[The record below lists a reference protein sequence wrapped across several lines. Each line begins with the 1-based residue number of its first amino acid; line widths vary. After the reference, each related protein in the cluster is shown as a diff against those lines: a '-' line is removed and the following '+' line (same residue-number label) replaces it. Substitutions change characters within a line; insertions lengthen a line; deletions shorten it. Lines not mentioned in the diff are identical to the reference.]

1 MPATYCTAARRTT
14 LKAPVKVAGTH
25 DWQEPAMSRTQAL
38 NTTQTAVPP
47 VRDLRRFWRIGA
59 AVLIPLGPLGVTI
72 GRGIM
77 PYWTDQSPETIV
89 DNVLANPGSI
99 AVLNWMGLLLMPALL
114 LGALALGFVARRSA
128 PVLATLGAALLFVSW
143 VGTTNTAST
152 DYLTNL
158 LGNNGFDA
166 AQIVLINAWII
177 DDPVN
182 AAAGIFWL
190 FGHLA
195 GMIILAVA
203 LGKAKV
209 VKPWV
214 WIALIASQPVHFIAA
229 VVIPSRLLDLTLGW
243 GLTTL
248 CTLLVAAAVLKMSD
262 DEWDLAPLAR
272 RR

>member
-1 MPATYCTAARRTT
+1 
-14 LKAPVKVAGTH
+14 
-25 DWQEPAMSRTQAL
+25 MSRTQAV
-38 NTTQTAVPP
+38 NSTHTAAPP

-89 DNVLANPGSI
+89 DKVLANPDSI
-99 AVLNWMGLLLMPALL
+99 TALNWMGLPLMPALL
-114 LGALALGFVARRSA
+114 LGALAMGFVARLRA
-128 PVLATLGAALLFVSW
+128 PVLATVGAGLLFVSW

-152 DYLTNL
+152 DYLTSL
-158 LGNNGFDA
+158 LGGNGFDA
-166 AQIVLINAWII
+166 AQLVHINALIM

-190 FGHLA
+190 FGHLG
-195 GMIILAVA
+195 GMIVLAVA

-209 VKPWV
+209 VRPWV

-229 VVIPSRLLDLTLGW
+229 VVLPSRLLDLTLGW

-248 CTLLVAAAVLKMSD
+248 CTLMVSAAVLKMSD
-262 DEWDLAPLAR
+262 GEWDLAPRPRHA
-272 RR
+272 

>member
-1 MPATYCTAARRTT
+1 
-14 LKAPVKVAGTH
+14 
-25 DWQEPAMSRTQAL
+25 MSRTQAL
-38 NTTQTAVPP
+38 TTTDTAARP

-77 PYWTDQSPETIV
+77 PYWTDQNPDTIV

-99 AVLNWMGLLLMPALL
+99 TVLNWMGLPLMPALL
-114 LGALALGFVARRSA
+114 LGALAMGFVARRGA
-128 PVLATLGAALLFVSW
+128 PVLATIGAGLLFVSW
-143 VGTTNTAST
+143 VGSTNTAST

-166 AQIVLINAWII
+166 AQLVQINALIV

-182 AAAGIFWL
+182 AVAGIFWL

-195 GMIILAVA
+195 GMIVLAVA
-203 LGKAKV
+203 LGRAKV
-209 VKPWV
+209 VQPWV

-248 CTLLVAAAVLKMSD
+248 CTVMVSTALVKLSD
-262 DEWDLAPLAR
+262 DEWDLAPLTR
-272 RR
+272 RAL